1 MLTITFEIIRMQTIF
16 MVQIK
21 LLRSANKPQCNVKTK
36 DYIPM
41 TAFWKHMW
49 NTSITTT
56 TTVVEGQ
63 VIKC

>member
-1 MLTITFEIIRMQTIF
+1 
-16 MVQIK
+16 MVQVK
-21 LLRSANKPQCNVKTK
+21 LLRSANKPHCNVTTK
-36 DYIPM
+36 DYVYM

-49 NTSITTT
+49 NTSITTS